1 MMARVYELWLT
12 SKASRHPFA
21 VLIEDGEQCAWTLAT
36 DTEGEGDPAW
46 SASIVGGWDRNDK
59 DTWVLDAWRDYLEDL
74 AAATPEER
82 LHQLKKLDQS
92 TAGIAVRRPRNVPS
106 RLPPHALAYRWR
118 RNRLGNSHDVVAE
131 AIAAR
136 LGRGGKV
143 HWRASIDV
151 GDGEELRGE
160 WIVETDAQRGGLPP
174 LSARP
179 APHVMSS
186 TPVPS
191 ALMAG
196 AAGLAVVSIVEAH
209 EVDAMKMLWA
219 VTKSKLANEY
229 PFGIAVVRDSRQVEI
244 LDQGCVVGAR
254 FTSPVAMAVATA
266 RYQWNRARWPGGYGV
281 PLGADSG
288 QV

>member
-21 VLIEDGEQCAWTLAT
+21 VLIEDGEQCVWTLAT

-74 AAATPEER
+74 ATATPEER
-82 LHQLKKLDQS
+82 LYQLKKLDQS
-92 TAGIAVRRPRNVPS
+92 TAGIAVRHPRNVTS
-106 RLPPHALAYRWR
+106 RLPPQALAYRWR
-118 RNRLGNSHDVVAE
+118 RNRLGKSHDVVAE

-136 LGRGGKV
+136 LGRSGKI
-143 HWRASIDV
+143 HWCASIEIS
-151 GDGEELRGE
+151 GKEELRGE
-160 WIVETDAQRGGLPP
+160 WVVESEARRGGLLP
-174 LSARP
+174 LSARASP
-179 APHVMSS
+179 DDMSR
-186 TPVPS
+186 TPPPS
-191 ALMAG
+191 ALLVG

-219 VTKSKLANEY
+219 VTKIKLANEY

-254 FTSPVAMAVATA
+254 FTAPVATA
-266 RYQWNRARWPGGYGV
+266 VAATRYQWNRARGPGGYSA
-281 PLGADSG
+281 PPDADSG
-288 QV
+288 QM